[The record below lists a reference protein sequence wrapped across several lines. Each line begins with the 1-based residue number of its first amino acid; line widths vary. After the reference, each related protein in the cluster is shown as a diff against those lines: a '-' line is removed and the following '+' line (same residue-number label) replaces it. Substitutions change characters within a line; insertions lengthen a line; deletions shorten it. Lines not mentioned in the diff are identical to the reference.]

1 MKTLLILLGLGA
13 LGYFAWQK
21 YIGGPPQVIE
31 NPVYA
36 EVRGTANIEGR
47 EIEMVLF
54 GRSSSETDCQVR
66 SRISISEALEG
77 CPTCKMQP
85 LSCKNELPPRYAKL
99 FDDVPIPSTYLS
111 MTAGAAGERDVRM
124 VVYGLTD
131 KEGELIC
138 GQLRTMVLQKYKGTA
153 HCVPASGG

>member
-1 MKTLLILLGLGA
+1 MKTLLVILVIGA

-36 EVRGTANIEGR
+36 EVRGTLNAEGR

-54 GRSSSETDCQVR
+54 GRTTGDIDCQTRGEISVR
-66 SRISISEALEG
+66 EALTG
-77 CPTCKMQP
+77 CPMCQMQAANCKA
-85 LSCKNELPPRYAKL
+85 ELPPRYARL
-99 FDDVPIPSTYLS
+99 FDDVSIPSTYLS
-111 MTAGAAGERDVRM
+111 MTAGVAGERDVRL
-124 VVYGLTD
+124 VVYGVTD
-131 KEGELIC
+131 KEGEMLC
-138 GQLRTMVLQKYKGTA
+138 EQLRTMVLQKYKGTA